1 MVETHS
7 QKLNAIKFQTS
18 ASSLWRNFKRVT
30 GKINFP
36 SSPIS
41 QAFPRIMFIVPSI
54 RYYFLPY
61 ENQTL
66 GFGGKGF
73 SSTWDLS
80 HSKILRHSINDIFPH
95 SGVLSFTLAV
105 RSEVSWTC
113 LVKHHELF
121 EHENHLFAPS
131 RHRSLN
137 SILRVRTCKLKRIMC
152 KIEWE

>member
-18 ASSLWRNFKRVT
+18 ASSLWRNFNRVT

-36 SSPIS
+36 
-41 QAFPRIMFIVPSI
+41 MFLNFPSI
-54 RYYFLPY
+54 SSDHVYRAF
-61 ENQTL
+61 NQLLFPSVWESDSWLWRQKFFEYL
-66 GFGGKGF
+66 GP
-73 SSTWDLS
+73 L
-80 HSKILRHSINDIFPH
+80 HSKIQRHSINDIFPH

-121 EHENHLFAPS
+121 EHENQLFAPS